1 MGVNM
6 GVKVKY
12 KTILFIAGAIV
23 FGVLGKLILG
33 KYNSG
38 FSQYLYFGDANSVI
52 GFGAVVL
59 CALCIY
65 AAYHVN
71 KGS

>member
-1 MGVNM
+1 MGL
-6 GVKVKY
+6 KVKH
-12 KTILFIAGAIV
+12 KTILFIVAAIA
-23 FGVLGKLILG
+23 FGVLAKLILG
-33 KYNSG
+33 KYNFG
-38 FSQYLYFGDANSVI
+38 FSQYIDFGDANKVI

-71 KGS
+71 KSS